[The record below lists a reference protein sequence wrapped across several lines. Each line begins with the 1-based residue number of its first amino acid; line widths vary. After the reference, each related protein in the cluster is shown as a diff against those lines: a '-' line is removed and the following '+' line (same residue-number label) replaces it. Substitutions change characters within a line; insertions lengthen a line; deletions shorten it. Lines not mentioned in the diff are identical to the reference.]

1 MKTAF
6 VLCFIFSIAAGSQQS
21 ALGYKIFKNVLAFSD
36 DTSNN
41 QANSSPK
48 SDPGVNNKS
57 TQLCNGN
64 GIVTF
69 INSSS
74 QPLWFYYWYA
84 DDVANASNECR
95 IRRFW
100 KQLDAGNNLFIIP
113 KNKTL
118 VFRICTSTECLNNMI
133 KQYGIV
139 NYCNV
144 TNGIVFVK

>member
-6 VLCFIFSIAAGSQQS
+6 VLCFIFSIAAQSQQS
-21 ALGYKIFKNVLAFSD
+21 ALAIKIFTHKVTYS
-36 DTSNN
+36 DTSNKEAN
-41 QANSSPK
+41 YSRQAGGGNSPNSAQPCK
-48 SDPGVNNKS
+48 
-57 TQLCNGN
+57 GN

-74 QPLWFYYWYA
+74 QPLWLYYWYVE
-84 DDVANASNECR
+84 DVAKVSNECR
-95 IRRFW
+95 IRRLW
-100 KQLDAGNNLFIIP
+100 KQLDAGNNQFIIP

-118 VFRICTSTECLNNMI
+118 IFRICTSTECLNNMI